1 MVSSINKNRFKKT
14 YGYERVTPALA
25 NVLIAGT
32 TESILIDRNIIK
44 VDRQFYL
51 LAEAIDSS
59 YTIPTPSTF
68 GEYEEDDYDVAA
80 FSEVETITF
89 TTPFSSTPIVVAQT
103 NVSTNDLYNI
113 NLYVDSVSNT
123 DFTVKFSSAFSGSI
137 RYRAIYN
144 SSYPTVVER
153 TPLFPGTYYT
163 ASADIISLTNEDQK
177 TITYPS
183 LGAAP
188 TELFLTPQDASND
201 ETAQVFV
208 TMSLGTS
215 IGNTSSD
222 ITVSTPLS
230 NQINFIVAKS

>member
-1 MVSSINKNRFKKT
+1 MASSINKNRFKKT
-14 YGYERVTPALA
+14 YGYERVTPAFA

-32 TESILIDRNIIK
+32 TQSITIDRNIIK

-51 LAEAIDSS
+51 LAEPIETS
-59 YTIPTPSTF
+59 YTPPTPPGA
-68 GEYEEDDYDVAA
+68 GEYEEDNYDISS
-80 FSEVETITF
+80 FIETQTITF

-103 NVSTNDLYNI
+103 NTSTNDLYNV
-113 NLYVDSVSNT
+113 NLFIDSVSNT
-123 DFTVKFSSAFSGSI
+123 DFTVRFSSAFSGSI

-144 SSYPTVVER
+144 STYPAIVER
-153 TPLFPGTYYT
+153 LPLFPGSFYT
-163 ASADIISLTNEDQK
+163 ASADIVSLTNEDQK

-201 ETAQVFV
+201 DTAQVFV